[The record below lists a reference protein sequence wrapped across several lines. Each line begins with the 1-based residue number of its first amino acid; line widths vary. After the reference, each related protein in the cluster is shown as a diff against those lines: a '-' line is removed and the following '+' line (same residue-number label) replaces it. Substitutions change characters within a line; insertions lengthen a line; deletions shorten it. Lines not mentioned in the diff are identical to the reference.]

1 MSPHVMPPSHSPPRL
16 CRYSGA
22 LGRPGQGFHRIR
34 MPGTRSAMADYLG
47 TVGLAWGLSAAT
59 GVRCSLWAIALFAAG
74 EAMHWAFCVPVGGA
88 EN

>member
-1 MSPHVMPPSHSPPRL
+1 
-16 CRYSGA
+16 
-22 LGRPGQGFHRIR
+22 
-34 MPGTRSAMADYLG
+34 MADYLG